1 MSVLLPPLPMRQT
14 LSPGRSPRA
23 RAMSVLAA
31 AGVVGV
37 MCLPMGKIRFPAARA
52 GFLVVSWP
60 DKPHAGT
67 VACQAVNLSLFM
79 TVMNIAAI
87 VLAAGLSRR
96 MGKNKLLLPFGN
108 SSLLGRSLALVAS
121 LPYAERILVTT
132 EQTLQWLEQH
142 EELPPGFRTVIN
154 HAPEEGQAASLR
166 LGTEASGADGYMY
179 FTGDQPLLHRDVV
192 LALLERASP
201 EHIVVPRAGG
211 RPASPVFFPA
221 RFRAEL
227 LQRRGDEGGRGV
239 RDAHPEACLQVE
251 MPDPRILA
259 DIDTP
264 EQYEALLREEQP
276 RE

>member
-1 MSVLLPPLPMRQT
+1 MNYFKALQPCLTVRTEIVVQKIAE
-14 LSPGRSPRA
+14 GRIAYS
-23 RAMSVLAA
+23 
-31 AGVVGV
+31 AGATKG
-37 MCLPMGKIRFPAARA
+37 
-52 GFLVVSWP
+52 
-60 DKPHAGT
+60 
-67 VACQAVNLSLFM
+67 
-79 TVMNIAAI
+79 
-87 VLAAGLSRR
+87 
-96 MGKNKLLLPFGN
+96 
-108 SSLLGRSLALVAS
+108 
-121 LPYAERILVTT
+121 
-132 EQTLQWLEQH
+132 
-142 EELPPGFRTVIN
+142 IN
-154 HAPEEGQAASLR
+154 A
-166 LGTEASGADGYMY
+166 
-179 FTGDQPLLHRDVV
+179 LHRDVV